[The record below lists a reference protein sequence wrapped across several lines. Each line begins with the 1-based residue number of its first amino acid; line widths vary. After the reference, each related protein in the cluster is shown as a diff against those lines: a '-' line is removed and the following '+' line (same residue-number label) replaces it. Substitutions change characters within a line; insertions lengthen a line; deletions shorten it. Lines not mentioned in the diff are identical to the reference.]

1 MASGSIVGAG
11 RLKGTFKGLGRSASR
26 TGYIQTAAQRRRVRA
41 NVARRN
47 AREIRSRLNSF

>member
-1 MASGSIVGAG
+1 MASGSMLGG
-11 RLKGTFKGLGRSASR
+11 RLKGTFKALGRSSSR
-26 TGYIQTAAQRRRVRA
+26 TGYIQTAAQRRRAKV

>member
-11 RLKGTFKGLGRSASR
+11 RLKGTFKGLGRSSSR

-47 AREIRSRLNSF
+47 AQTIRSRLNSF